1 MNSRMIGR
9 VAVLILL
16 ALVVGGSSGYITAEA
31 ITGWYAGLNKPW
43 FNPPNWLFGPVWTV
57 LYVLMG
63 VAGGLVWST
72 APGPQ
77 RTQALALWV
86 LQLALNALWSIV
98 FFGLKAPGLAL
109 AEMALLWLTIVW
121 CIRSFHRLHPTSSY
135 LMVPYVLWV
144 SFAAVLNGAIV
155 WLN

>member
-9 VAVLILL
+9 MALLVLL
-16 ALVVGGSSGYITAEA
+16 ALVVGGSSGFITAES
-31 ITGWYAGLNKPW
+31 IPGWYAGLNKPW

-63 VAGGLVWST
+63 VAGGTVWST

-77 RTQALALWV
+77 RTRAMALWV

-98 FFGLKAPGLAL
+98 FFGLKTPGLAL
-109 AEMALLWLTIVW
+109 AEILLLLLSIAL
-121 CIRSFHRLHPTSSY
+121 CMRAFRGLHPWAH
-135 LMVPYVLWV
+135 LLLVPYVLWV
-144 SFAAVLNGAIV
+144 SFASVLNGAIW